1 MKQFNELSKDDQ
13 RLICEVMRLQN
24 EAALSALD
32 GFRVDNSEEIESNF
46 KNMSY
51 DAKLHT
57 IEILKNSLPEQYR

>member
-32 GFRVDNSEEIESNF
+32 GCRVDNSEEIESNF